1 MEKGI
6 LQTRLADQLRY
17 GTQHMPIVDRQY
29 LPSQTLDN
37 RSTVWTRYAG
47 SAEMQH
53 LATQLVEIAQLIH

>member
-1 MEKGI
+1 MDGKRHFAGSLGGSAEV
-6 LQTRLADQLRY
+6 
-17 GTQHMPIVDRQY
+17 QHVTIVDRQ
-29 LPSQTLDN
+29 SFAISKLDK